1 MSHLAPCPAC
11 NRHVDLVE
19 TTCPFCAAAL
29 PDALRARSTPPPA
42 RRLSR
47 AAMMAASATLIG
59 AGACS
64 ANDALGGKTATDAAT
79 DRPVA
84 TKDAHFVPVPAY
96 GISLPP
102 GTGGSFGAG
111 GASGTGGTGGATD
124 AGNDAATD
132 AAPARDAA
140 QERSFIAIYGA
151 AFAGGPTSDEPQ
163 S

>member
-11 NRHVDLVE
+11 HRHVELVE

-29 PDALRARSTPPPA
+29 PESFRGQPRPVPQP

-47 AAMMAASATLIG
+47 AAMMAAGATLL
-59 AGACS
+59 GACS
-64 ANDALGGKTATDAAT
+64 ANDAIGNARDAAT

-84 TKDAHFVPVPAY
+84 SDGPVAVPLY
-96 GISLPP
+96 GAPF
-102 GTGGSFGAG
+102 TGAAG
-111 GASGTGGTGGATD
+111 QSGTGGISGITGTAGSTD
-124 AGNDAATD
+124 AGKDGATD

-140 QERSFIAIYGA
+140 QDRSVIAIYGA
-151 AFAGGPTSDEPQ
+151 AFAGGRTGDEPN